1 MVLASATAALTGPV
15 DAGELAVHCLR
26 LAAVGIA
33 LENLLQVVNHP
44 AEGTVH
50 LGANWAMAKA
60 AVRERLIRRSGDAKS
75 SKWFSEMSFPPAKG
89 FFGEVRYK
97 LLFRPR

>member
-1 MVLASATAALTGPV
+1 
-15 DAGELAVHCLR
+15 
-26 LAAVGIA
+26 
-33 LENLLQVVNHP
+33 
-44 AEGTVH
+44 
-50 LGANWAMAKA
+50 MAKA